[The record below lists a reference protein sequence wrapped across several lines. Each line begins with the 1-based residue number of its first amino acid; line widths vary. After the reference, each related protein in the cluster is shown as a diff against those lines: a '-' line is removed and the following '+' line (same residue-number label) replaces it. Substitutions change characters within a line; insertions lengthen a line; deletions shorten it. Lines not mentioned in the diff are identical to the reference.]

1 MANTISIR
9 FYEELNAFLRPSRQK
24 KPFNHTFS
32 GLPGIKDII
41 ESLGVPHGEVDLILV
56 DGESVDFKYK
66 PGGGEFISVY
76 PQFESLDISKVT
88 RLRPEPLR
96 ITRFI
101 LDNHL
106 GKLCRQLRMLGFD
119 CCYDP
124 GLNDGD
130 IISLALAERRIIL
143 TRDIPLLK
151 HGSVTHGYWIRNDI
165 PKKQL
170 LEVVRRF
177 DLFSKFKPL
186 QRCLECNGVLKHVE
200 KTDILELIEPGTRKY
215 FNEFFQCPDCKKVY
229 WKGSHYDDMMGEI
242 QSLNI

>member
-1 MANTISIR
+1 MAKTISIR
-9 FYEELNAFLRPSRQK
+9 FYEELNDFLPLSRKK

-32 GLPGIKDII
+32 GTPGIKDII
-41 ESLGVPHGEVDLILV
+41 ESLGVPHGEVDLILA
-56 DGESVDFKYK
+56 DGKSVDFKYK
-66 PGGGEFISVY
+66 PREAELISVY

-124 GLNDGD
+124 GLDDRD
-130 IISLALAERRIIL
+130 IISLALAENRIIL

-151 HGSVTHGYWIRNDI
+151 HGAVTHGYWIRNDA

-170 LEVVRRF
+170 IEVVRRF

-186 QRCLECNGVLKHVE
+186 QRCLECNSLLKQVE
-200 KTDILELIEPGTRKY
+200 KTDILELIEPETRKF
-215 FNEFFQCPDCKKVY
+215 FNAFFQCPNCLKVY
-229 WKGSHYDDMMGEI
+229 WKGSHYDDMMNEI
-242 QSLNI
+242 EILNK